1 MLPVTVIFA
10 IITFCCVAYC
20 CRKYRKRNN
29 YSKGF
34 KNMVNFT
41 ENNLSANISASTL
54 DRKAMLETSSE
65 SSEHFRHVYDGP
77 ALLPV
82 SRKLH
87 SAFDTSNQT
96 MD

>member
-34 KNMVNFT
+34 KNMVNFN

-54 DRKAMLETSSE
+54 DRKAMLDSDVTSE
-65 SSEHFRHVYDGP
+65 NSEHFRHVYDGP
-77 ALLPV
+77 AALLPV
-82 SRKLH
+82 I
-87 SAFDTSNQT
+87 F
-96 MD
+96 